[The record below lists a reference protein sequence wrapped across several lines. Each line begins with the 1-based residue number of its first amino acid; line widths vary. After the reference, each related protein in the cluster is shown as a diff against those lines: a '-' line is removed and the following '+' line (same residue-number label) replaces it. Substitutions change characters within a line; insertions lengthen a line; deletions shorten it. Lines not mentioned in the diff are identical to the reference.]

1 MKSLT
6 VVFSLTDTEP
16 FPRYVSVSSSD
27 NIFTSAI
34 YYLLLYFTG
43 DRSPFK
49 SGECS
54 GSVDEVGYS

>member
-1 MKSLT
+1 M
-6 VVFSLTDTEP
+6 FSLTDTEP
-16 FPRYVSVSSSD
+16 FPRYVSVSGSD